1 MSVAA
6 TPKPSGL
13 KVGAEPRKV
22 IILGALV
29 LVAVVLYLYNSGGDT
44 GGPGSGT
51 TGVRS
56 VATTTSPDIPAQA
69 RRARRRLARTG
80 EKNALRMQV
89 VTLEAQRGNIDP
101 TLRLDLLKRLKSVT
115 LSGSGRN
122 LFSAAAAMSEMLTA
136 KPTRIMPGKLPGP
149 VTPQP
154 MGPVA
159 PSGPPPPAPIPLK
172 FYGFAAPYDAGGA
185 RRGFFMDG
193 DNVVVAS
200 PGDVIKGRYRIVT
213 LEPQSAV
220 VQDTLANNQQTLVI
234 TPEDQQSAMQ

>member
-6 TPKPSGL
+6 TPKPGGL
-13 KVGAEPRKV
+13 KLGAEPRKV

-29 LVAVVLYLYNSGGDT
+29 LVAVLVYLYNSGGDA

-51 TGVRS
+51 TGARPT
-56 VATTTSPDIPAQA
+56 ATTSSPDIQAPA

-122 LFSAAAAMSEMLTA
+122 LFSAAAAMPEMLTA
-136 KPTRIMPGKLPGP
+136 KPTRIMPGKLPGQ
-149 VTPQP
+149 VIQP
-154 MGPVA
+154 TGPVA

-172 FYGFAAPYDAGGA
+172 FYGFAAPYNAGGA

-200 PGDVIKGRYRIVT
+200 PGDVVKGRYRIVT